1 MDKFHSVFVSSTGRV
16 WACGHGQGGR
26 LGVDTE
32 QTVLTPKPL
41 KTGSECVI
49 SASVGRNHTV
59 LLMESGSVSTF
70 GFNLIVHFI
79 PPSSISNIPGS
90 TLMFS

>member
-41 KTGSECVI
+41 KTGSECVV

-59 LLMESGSVSTF
+59 LLMESGSVSTSCF
-70 GFNLIVHFI
+70 FCFEVMVCFLYLVNFDV
-79 PPSSISNIPGS
+79 
-90 TLMFS
+90 T